1 MTRARYDFEI
11 SSCRKQLQDAR
22 GVVARE
28 KAQEE
33 LQAAGAAC
41 DLEEGLEDALKR
53 AKALARP
60 GDAVLLSP
68 GCASFDDFDSFE
80 HRGRVFAALS
90 LGERC

>member
-33 LQAAGAAC
+33 LQAMETARAHAM
-41 DLEEGLEDALKR
+41 EGLESKASHACSTPFDA
-53 AKALARP
+53 P
-60 GDAVLLSP
+60 TSP
-68 GCASFDDFDSFE
+68 PASRGHSAPPSSHSGRNHADD
-80 HRGRVFAALS
+80 GR
-90 LGERC
+90 